1 MGLGSLTLQGTSGSP
16 TGPERE
22 GPYIVERWTYKN
34 ADATRSNDLI
44 TCKYIARIQFVRGA
58 NQDTYGSSDPFTIT
72 NTTFPPTVTV
82 NGVVT
87 TEGGQI
93 DIYGY

>member
-1 MGLGSLTLQGTSGSP
+1 MALGTLTLQGNATSP
-16 TGPERE
+16 TGPERS

-34 ADATRSNDLI
+34 ADATRSNDRI
-44 TCKYIARIQFVRGA
+44 TCKYISRIQFARGA
-58 NQDTYGSSDPFTIT
+58 NQDTYGSSDPFTID
-72 NTTFPPTVTV
+72 NTVFPPTLTV

-93 DIYGY
+93 DIFGY